1 MMNVEKK
8 NKNMMIAMLKKILH
22 TQGWNFSFTSLC
34 EVYKYE
40 MVENISLVV
49 LTYDWKYLCYT
60 IIPDTGVVSISYM
73 EIIFFPTI
81 NF

>member
-1 MMNVEKK
+1 
-8 NKNMMIAMLKKILH
+8 
-22 TQGWNFSFTSLC
+22 
-34 EVYKYE
+34 

-73 EIIFFPTI
+73 EIIFFPTL
-81 NF
+81 NFQNAYYFHVFQDMKDTKSLQNCGRIIKLFRFL